1 MEKKLKFSV
10 YGLGFVE
17 FAAIAA
23 VVLVATYTGR
33 LNNDFVGTIPFLMV
47 VGGFLFWLGDVV
59 PFVNKYLG
67 GACLLPL
74 LGGSALKYF
83 GLIPEGTG
91 EAIGAFMKG
100 GFQNM
105 YLCGLLVGS
114 VMCMDRKTVL
124 NATARYLPAILG
136 SQVCAILALIFGGII
151 TGIPVKEAI
160 FYIGAPCMSGG
171 SGGAMTTLPT
181 VYSELS
187 GTDMM
192 GMAGPF
198 MCYASIANVLA
209 ILFAAVLSSDAFK
222 RFSGEGEILMRK
234 DGTQIPEEK
243 KRPATS
249 DNYHCLAAGM
259 MFALSVMVAGNI
271 LSGIIPQMA
280 YLVWAVILA
289 IVLKCCNLV
298 PKYLEEGAT
307 YFMNFMLRGCLPMLI
322 CGIGINSLNLGTL
335 GEYFTV
341 SAFIIIVLGILGSL
355 IGAMVFGR
363 LVGLFPMETGVTA
376 GLCCCNIGGSGDIA
390 VLSAAKRMN
399 LLAFASISTRIGGAL
414 MVIWIS
420 MLYPVFFH

>member
-1 MEKKLKFSV
+1 MERRIKFSV
-10 YGLGFVE
+10 YGLDYKT
-17 FAAIAA
+17 FAIIAA

-33 LNNDFVGTIPFLMV
+33 LNSDFVGTIPFLMV
-47 VGGFLFWLGDVV
+47 VGGFLFWLGDTI

-74 LGGSALKYF
+74 LGGSALKFF
-83 GLIPEGTG
+83 GLLPEGVSQSV
-91 EAIGAFMKG
+91 GAFMKG

-105 YLCGLLVGS
+105 YLCALLVGS
-114 VMCMDRKTVL
+114 VMCMNRKVVL
-124 NATARYLPAILG
+124 KATARYMPAILG
-136 SQVCAILALIFGGII
+136 SQVCAILALIVGGLI
-151 TGIPVKEAI
+151 TGTPIKEAI

-198 MCYASIANVLA
+198 MCYASIANVVA
-209 ILFAAVLSSDAFK
+209 ILFAALLSSDAFK
-222 RFSGEGEILMRK
+222 KFSGNGEILMK
-234 DGTQIPEEK
+234 KASDAEMEEEK
-243 KRPATS
+243 RPGTS

-259 MFALSVMVAGNI
+259 MFALSIMVAGNI
-271 LSGIIPQMA
+271 LAGLIPQIA
-280 YLVWAVILA
+280 YLVWAVIIA
-289 IVLKCCNLV
+289 IILKCCNLV
-298 PKYLEEGAT
+298 PQYVADGAT
-307 YFMNFMLRGCLPMLI
+307 YFMNLMLKGCLPMLI

-335 GEYFTV
+335 GEFFSIPV
-341 SAFIIIVLGILGSL
+341 FIVIIMGIMGAL

-363 LVGLFPMETGVTA
+363 LVGLYPMETGVTA

-420 MLYPVFFH
+420 LLYPLFF

>member
-1 MEKKLKFSV
+1 MEKKSSFSV
-10 YGLGFVE
+10 YGLDAKWFGI
-17 FAAIAA
+17 IA
-23 VVLVATYTGR
+23 VIVLVATYTGR
-33 LNNDFVGTIPFLMV
+33 LNGDFVGTIPFLMV
-47 VGGFLFWLGDVV
+47 VGGFLFWLGDKI

-74 LGGSALKYF
+74 LGGSAMKYF
-83 GLIPEGTG
+83 GLIPESVGQSV
-91 EAIGAFMKG
+91 AAFMKG

-105 YLCGLLVGS
+105 YLCALLVGS
-114 VMCMDRKTVL
+114 VMCMNRKVVL
-124 NATARYLPAILG
+124 KATARYLPAILG
-136 SQVCAILALIFGGII
+136 SQVCAILALILGGVL
-151 TGIPVKEAI
+151 TGTPIREAI

-187 GTDMM
+187 GTDLM

-209 ILFAAVLSSDAFK
+209 ILMAAFLSSDICK
-222 RFSGEGEILMRK
+222 RFSGNGEILMRK
-234 DGTQIPEEK
+234 AGDDELDDE

-249 DNYHCLAAGM
+249 ADYHCLAAGV
-259 MFALSVMVAGNI
+259 MFALTIMVAGNI
-271 LSGIIPQMA
+271 LSGLVPQLA
-280 YLVWAVILA
+280 YLVWAVIIA

-298 PKYLEEGAT
+298 PQYLADGAT
-307 YFMNFMLRGCLPMLI
+307 YFMNYMLRGCLPMLI
-322 CGIGINSLNLGTL
+322 CGIGINSLDLGTL
-335 GEYFTV
+335 GAYFSI
-341 SAFIIIVLGILGSL
+341 SAFIIIILGILGAL

-363 LVGLFPMETGVTA
+363 LVGLYPMETGVTA

-420 MLYPVFFH
+420 MLYPFFF

>member
-1 MEKKLKFSV
+1 MEKKVTFKV
-10 YGLGFVE
+10 YGLGFKW
-17 FAAIAA
+17 FAIIAA
-23 VVLVATYTGR
+23 VVLIATYTGR
-33 LNNDFVGTIPFLMV
+33 LNNDFIGTIPFLMV
-47 VGGFLFWLGDVV
+47 VGGFLFWLGDTI

-74 LGGSALKYF
+74 IGGSAMKYF
-83 GLIPEGTG
+83 GLIPDQVG
-91 EAIGAFMKG
+91 EAISSYMSG

-124 NATARYLPAILG
+124 SATARYMPAILG
-136 SQVCAILALIFGGII
+136 SQACALLALALGGLV
-151 TGIPVKEAI
+151 TGTPIREAI

-198 MCYASIANVLA
+198 MCYASIANVIA
-209 ILFAAVLSSDAFK
+209 ILLAAFLSGDAMK
-222 RFSGEGEILMRK
+222 RFSGNGEILMRK
-234 DGTQIPEEK
+234 GEKQIEEK
-243 KRPATS
+243 KRPGTS
-249 DNYHCLAAGM
+249 DDYHCLAAGM

-271 LSGIIPQMA
+271 LSGIVPGIA
-280 YLVWAVILA
+280 YLVWAVIIA
-289 IVLKCCNLV
+289 IILKCCNLV
-298 PKYLEEGAT
+298 PQYLQDGAT

-322 CGIGINSLNLGTL
+322 CGIGINSMDLGTL
-335 GEYFTV
+335 GEYF
-341 SAFIIIVLGILGSL
+341 SIGAFIIIVMGILGAL
-355 IGAMVFGR
+355 IGAMFFGR
-363 LVGLFPMETGVTA
+363 LVGLYPMETGVTA

-390 VLSAAKRMN
+390 VLTAAKRMN

-420 MLYPVFFH
+420 LLYPLFF